1 MQESGRINR
10 DRFLSWQPGGGAGC
24 TVTRRSTVPTG
35 RISPADRTRLSPD
48 IIDFTLWQP
57 AHVHKCARKRK
68 EEEEDWCVSSPFRS
82 PWKYN
87 NAWKVIFSPHS
98 VSVRGET
105 AAVFVFVLVAPVK
118 LRFLLLLFSI
128 SLLPL
133 FKTELSFR
141 LAASWGGVHMWK
153 AHRHRV
159 LSSKSFLLT
168 SNLCDR
174 YYSQLCF
181 TGYCCDHVNFSVTKM
196 SSFERHSLL
205 TEVYNLWVE
214 GL

>member
-24 TVTRRSTVPTG
+24 TVTRQYRRVASALQTG
-35 RISPADRTRLSPD
+35 RDCLRTSSILLCDSQLTFISVREKEKKKKRTD
-48 IIDFTLWQP
+48 
-57 AHVHKCARKRK
+57 
-68 EEEEDWCVSSPFRS
+68 ECVSSPFRS

-141 LAASWGGVHMWK
+141 LAASWGGAYVKGPPAPGFKLQKFPLDFKPVWS
-153 AHRHRV
+153 
-159 LSSKSFLLT
+159 LLLT
-168 SNLCDR
+168 ALFHGLLLWSREFLSYKDV
-174 YYSQLCF
+174 LIW
-181 TGYCCDHVNFSVTKM
+181 T
-196 SSFERHSLL
+196 SFIINRG
-205 TEVYNLWVE
+205 V
-214 GL
+214 

>member
-141 LAASWGGVHMWK
+141 LAASWGGAYVKGPPAPGFKLQKFPLDFKPVWS
-153 AHRHRV
+153 
-159 LSSKSFLLT
+159 LLLT
-168 SNLCDR
+168 ALFHGLLLWSREFLSYKDV
-174 YYSQLCF
+174 LIW
-181 TGYCCDHVNFSVTKM
+181 T
-196 SSFERHSLL
+196 SFIINRG
-205 TEVYNLWVE
+205 V
-214 GL
+214 